1 MTSTNNRSM
10 EKENIRDLVRE
21 AGVVG
26 AGGAGFPTHVK
37 LSCKAHVVI
46 ANGAECEPLL
56 ETDRHLMLREGQK
69 IVEGLKLA
77 LKAVGA
83 KEGIIAVKA
92 KHGDIIGIF
101 DSLLKYQRNIR
112 LHLLDNFYP
121 AGDEHV
127 LVYET
132 TKGLVPMGGIP
143 IDAGAVVLNVYTLSL
158 IADAYEGKPFTYRY
172 VTVTGE
178 VKRPAVARLAIGMTI
193 REAID
198 KIGYGPRI
206 DDYAVIVGGPMM
218 GKLEENLDTPIQKT
232 TGGIIVLPKDHTLVL
247 QKDMPLRI
255 AAKRAKSVC
264 CQCNFCTQLCP
275 RYLLGHPLKPHDM
288 MRSLSWDMDSID
300 IGSIY
305 SSSLC
310 SECGLCGYFACTM
323 GLQPHK
329 VNSFYKGIL
338 ARNKTSHV
346 SWSGKD
352 QQINEFREWRKVP
365 TNRLIGRLG
374 LDGYNDHLPFIDE
387 QFRPKRLILPLK
399 QHAGQQSKPV
409 VRVGDRVVMGD
420 ILATVPDGSL
430 GANLHSPMDGTVIRI
445 DQNIVIDND

>member
-1 MTSTNNRSM
+1 MTSSNNRAT
-10 EKENIRDLVRE
+10 EKENIWDLVRE
-21 AGVVG
+21 AGIVG

-37 LSCKAHVVI
+37 LSCEAHVVI

-56 ETDRHLMLREGQK
+56 ETDRHLMLREGKK
-69 IVEGLKLA
+69 IVEGLNLA

-92 KHGDIIGIF
+92 KHGDIISTF
-101 DSLLKYQRNIR
+101 ESLLKDQRNIR

-132 TKGLVPMGGIP
+132 TKKLVPMGGIP
-143 IDAGAVVLNVYTLSL
+143 INAGAVVLNVYTLSL
-158 IADAYEGKPFTYRY
+158 ISDAYAGKPFTHRY

-178 VKRPAVARLAIGMTI
+178 VKRPAVAKLPIGMTI

-198 KIGYGPRI
+198 KLGCGPRI
-206 DDYAVIVGGPMM
+206 DDYAVVVGGPMM

-232 TGGIIVLPKDHTLVL
+232 TGGIIVLPKDHTLVQ
-247 QKDMPLRI
+247 QKDIPLSI

-275 RYLLGHPLKPHDM
+275 RYLLGHHLKPHNM
-288 MRSLSWDMDSID
+288 MRSLSWDMDSIN

-310 SECGLCGYFACTM
+310 SECGVCGYFACTM
-323 GLQPHK
+323 GLQPNK

-338 ARNKTSHV
+338 ARNKTGRI
-346 SWSGKD
+346 SWADKD
-352 QQINEFREWRKVP
+352 QQIDEFRELRKIP

-374 LDGYNDHLPFIDE
+374 LDGYNVHLPFIDE
-387 QFRPKRLILPLK
+387 QFSSNRLILPLK
-399 QHAGQQSKPV
+399 QHAGQPSEPIVKA
-409 VRVGDRVVMGD
+409 GDRVAMGD
-420 ILATVPDGSL
+420 KLATVPEGSL
-430 GANLHSPMDGTVIRI
+430 GANLHSPMDGTVVRI
-445 DQNIVIDND
+445 DQNIVIEND